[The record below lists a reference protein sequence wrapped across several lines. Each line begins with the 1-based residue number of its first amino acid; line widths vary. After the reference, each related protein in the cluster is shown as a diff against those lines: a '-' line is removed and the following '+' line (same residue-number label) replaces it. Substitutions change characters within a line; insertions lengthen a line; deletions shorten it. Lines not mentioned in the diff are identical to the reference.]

1 MGSTVKNIYYGLI
14 GQVIAWFLVST
25 VQGFIS
31 SIRSGAKVVRTVPDL
46 QFSHV
51 VDRGNMCVNVAR
63 GSSTGCSWASSPKD
77 MMESATTQPK
87 DFGRSSERQCN
98 VSVSLEF

>member
-25 VQGFIS
+25 G
-31 SIRSGAKVVRTVPDL
+31 SIRSIRFGAKVVRTVPDL

-51 VDRGNMCVNVAR
+51 ADRGNMCVNVAR